1 MKQSGEY
8 EKEERDGRA
17 ARASGAEAECHI
29 EMFIGAGRAAQ
40 FGSANVSKIL

>member
-17 ARASGAEAECHI
+17 ARASGAEAECPL
-29 EMFIGAGRAAQ
+29 RC
-40 FGSANVSKIL
+40 S